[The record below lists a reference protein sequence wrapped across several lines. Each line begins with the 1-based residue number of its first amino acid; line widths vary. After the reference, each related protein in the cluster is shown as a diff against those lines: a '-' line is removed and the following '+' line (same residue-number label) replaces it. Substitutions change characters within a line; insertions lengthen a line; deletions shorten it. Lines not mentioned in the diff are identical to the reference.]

1 MRLSP
6 QTTLLLLALM
16 LPASRCAL
24 PSEIHDVSP
33 LDDHS
38 DPLWLDRA
46 SHHGTIE
53 AEKDIAQAEKES
65 RRGLH
70 NTIET
75 DLVDR
80 QRAASEANDQV
91 KFATDAYSTAHQKRK
106 ELEHVAGLA
115 AVRKDGVEDKL
126 IEDGVRT
133 NADISAQSERKYL
146 SDQGAHIQDRY
157 DESRTEEMQNQ
168 FQDLT
173 VTHQHAD
180 DAAWHAAEKEHSA
193 HMKLKAARQ
202 ARDISA
208 EMAAATA
215 VDERQA
221 RNAVSLINSDVVG
234 ATQRAK
240 ERAVKKGPPQ
250 SDGNY
255 PGYIVDG
262 DTMYRARFSPN
273 PPPPAVGALNK
284 VEREAQTVVSSE
296 KKVEQQGS
304 EWVYKTAERHHMKP
318 LESLKQKEE
327 SPFDDQLGE
336 SEHTAPTVFK
346 FSQGSA
352 IKAINEVSNMATRIS
367 DAAERTIA
375 SGSDDAQGDS
385 DLLKSIKSL
394 SFMRERAYNSS
405 KLARDIAE
413 SDAAFK
419 NSKRAVDA
427 VINPPLTTSGRPLPE
442 GCGAA
447 ETHVKAAYARMKAMQ
462 EKIKALTAK
471 LEKQEI
477 VAHKQTSELTILRI
491 KCGPLAAEHEA
502 ADWMKKLEKKNKDEA
517 FSFDSAVMK
526 GTQKTKQKTL
536 QKQTAVAW
544 SNAVERAAEVNRDL
558 TDATNTE
565 HSAIEKYEDT
575 TVRTA
580 DADET
585 AKRMQNELDD
595 SLANFK
601 SFGPKQSEREIQGSE
616 VAKKKD
622 ILRTD
627 AKNRYDDAR
636 RGTSGAAKNSQIA
649 LNAER
654 AASLDMLKAF
664 KAKSAAF
671 KTYSDARLK
680 SAEAKCGAEKALG
693 GQCHD
698 VGQLLDLNVKHFG
711 CTNFTTWK
719 TGIAKSTLHIDML
732 KTKQK
737 YENEHE
743 QLHRCRHSNL
753 IPCGEVAF
761 QCTANAT
768 NSTNATA
775 NATNSTDGTT
785 RYLDQGLSY

>member
-1 MRLSP
+1 
-6 QTTLLLLALM
+6 
-16 LPASRCAL
+16 
-24 PSEIHDVSP
+24 
-33 LDDHS
+33 
-38 DPLWLDRA
+38 
-46 SHHGTIE
+46 
-53 AEKDIAQAEKES
+53 
-65 RRGLH
+65 
-70 NTIET
+70 
-75 DLVDR
+75 
-80 QRAASEANDQV
+80 
-91 KFATDAYSTAHQKRK
+91 
-106 ELEHVAGLA
+106 
-115 AVRKDGVEDKL
+115 
-126 IEDGVRT
+126 
-133 NADISAQSERKYL
+133 
-146 SDQGAHIQDRY
+146 
-157 DESRTEEMQNQ
+157 
-168 FQDLT
+168 
-173 VTHQHAD
+173 
-180 DAAWHAAEKEHSA
+180 
-193 HMKLKAARQ
+193 
-202 ARDISA
+202 
-208 EMAAATA
+208 
-215 VDERQA
+215 
-221 RNAVSLINSDVVG
+221 
-234 ATQRAK
+234 
-240 ERAVKKGPPQ
+240 
-250 SDGNY
+250 
-255 PGYIVDG
+255 
-262 DTMYRARFSPN
+262 
-273 PPPPAVGALNK
+273 
-284 VEREAQTVVSSE
+284 
-296 KKVEQQGS
+296 
-304 EWVYKTAERHHMKP
+304 
-318 LESLKQKEE
+318 
-327 SPFDDQLGE
+327 
-336 SEHTAPTVFK
+336 
-346 FSQGSA
+346 
-352 IKAINEVSNMATRIS
+352 
-367 DAAERTIA
+367 
-375 SGSDDAQGDS
+375 
-385 DLLKSIKSL
+385 
-394 SFMRERAYNSS
+394 MRERAYNSS

-477 VAHKQTSELTILRI
+477 VAHKQTSELTILRT

-502 ADWMKKLEKKNKDEA
+502 DDWMKKLEKKNKDEA

-616 VAKKKD
+616 
-622 ILRTD
+622 D

-698 VGQLLDLNVKHFG
+698 VGQLLDLNVKHVG

-719 TGIAKSTLHIDML
+719 TVIAKSTLHIDML
-732 KTKQK
+732 NTKQK
-737 YENEHE
+737 NEHE

-761 QCTANAT
+761 RCDAT

-775 NATNSTDGTT
+775 NATNSTDGTI
-785 RYLDQGLSY
+785 RYLDQDLSY